1 MKCFKLTVMLTFAI
15 LSADIHT
22 VLADTKDNSV
32 SVYSSRKEYLIQPLL
47 DKFTEKTGIKVKLL
61 TGKDD
66 ALITR
71 LGSEGKNSPADILIT
86 ADAGRLYRAKVAGLL
101 QAVESPILQQ
111 NIPANL
117 RDVDNQWFGLSMR
130 ARVIMYNKNKVSA
143 GELSTYEALTDPKW
157 KGRICIRSSDNI
169 YNQSLLASMI
179 ASNGE
184 QAAEAWA
191 KGVVAN
197 MARPPKGNDRAQ
209 MSAAVVGECDLAVA
223 NTYYY
228 ASWLTSDKA
237 ADRENAKHLGVFFP
251 NQNDRGA
258 HVNVSGGGV
267 THFAKNK
274 KAATELLEFLSTEDS
289 QKWYAQV
296 NNEYPVKPGV
306 PASELVQS
314 WGYPFKA
321 DSLNLSRLGELNA
334 TAVKVFD
341 RSGWK

>member
-1 MKCFKLTVMLTFAI
+1 
-15 LSADIHT
+15 
-22 VLADTKDNSV
+22 
-32 SVYSSRKEYLIQPLL
+32 LL
-47 DKFTEKTGIKVKLL
+47 DKFTAKTGIKVRLL

-71 LGSEGKNSPADILIT
+71 LDSEGKNSPADILIT

-101 QAVESPILQQ
+101 QAVESPILKQ

-143 GELSTYEALTDPKW
+143 DDLSTYEALADPKW

-169 YNQSLLASMI
+169 YNQSLMASMI

-223 NTYYY
+223 NTYYF
-228 ASWLTSDKA
+228 ASWLTSEKA
-237 ADRENAKHLGVFFP
+237 EDQENAKHLGVFFP
-251 NQNDRGA
+251 NQNNRGA
-258 HVNVSGGGV
+258 HVNVSGGAV
-267 THFAKNK
+267 THFSKNK
-274 KAATELLEFLSTEDS
+274 KAAIELLEFLSTEES

-296 NNEYPVKPGV
+296 NHEYPVMPGV
-306 PASELVQS
+306 AASELVQS

>member
-1 MKCFKLTVMLTFAI
+1 MKHLKWVAFAVVAVI
-15 LSADIHT
+15 SADIY
-22 VLADTKDNSV
+22 LAIAGTDAKSI
-32 SVYSSRKEYLIQPLL
+32 SVYSSRKEYLIEPLL
-47 DKFTEKTGIKVKLL
+47 TKFTEQTGIEVKLL

-66 ALITR
+66 ALIAR
-71 LGSEGKNSPADILIT
+71 LDSEGKNSPADLLIT

-101 QAVESPILQQ
+101 QPVKSLELEK
-111 NIPANL
+111 NIPENL
-117 RDVDNQWFGLSMR
+117 RDTDNQWFGLSMR
-130 ARVIMYNKNKVSA
+130 SRVIMYNKNKVSA
-143 GELSTYEALTDPKW
+143 DELSTYEALTDPKW

-184 QAAEAWA
+184 QAAETWA
-191 KGVVAN
+191 KAIVAN

-209 MSAAVVGECDLAVA
+209 MSAAVVGECDLAIA

-228 ASWLTSDKA
+228 ASWLTSDKPQ
-237 ADRENAKHLGVFFP
+237 DQENASQLAIFFP

-258 HVNVSGGGV
+258 HVNVSGAGV
-267 THFAKNK
+267 TRYSKNSEE
-274 KAATELLEFLSTEDS
+274 AIQLLEFLSSEEA
-289 QKWYAQV
+289 QEWYAQV
-296 NNEYPVKPGV
+296 NNEYPVRPGV
-306 PASELVQS
+306 ATSELVQS